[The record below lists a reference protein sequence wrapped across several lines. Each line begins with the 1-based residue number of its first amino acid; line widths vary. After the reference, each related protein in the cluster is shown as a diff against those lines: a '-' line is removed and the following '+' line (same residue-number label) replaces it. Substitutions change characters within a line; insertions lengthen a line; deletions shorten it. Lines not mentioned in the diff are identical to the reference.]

1 MFSRFKKGPTGS
13 FDYLIVGLG
22 NPGLQYEKTRHNVG
36 FRAVDKLCDELGTKC
51 DRSKFKSLYTDAK
64 IGDKRV
70 LVLKPQT
77 YMNNSGQAVTEA
89 MSFYKIPIGKVIVI
103 SDDVTLDVGRLRIR
117 AKGSAG
123 GHKGLNDIIEL
134 SGSEEF
140 PRIKIGC
147 GKKPHPDYDIKD
159 WVLGKFPKQEE
170 KAIEEVISLAADAA
184 ICMVKTDIQ
193 TAMNRYNR

>member
-70 LVLKPQT
+70 LILKPQT

-123 GHKGLNDIIEL
+123 GHKGLKDIIEL

>member
-51 DRSKFKSLYTDAK
+51 DRSKFKSLYTDVK

-89 MSFYKIPIGKVIVI
+89 MKFYKIPIGNVIVI

-123 GHKGLNDIIEL
+123 GHNGLKDIIEL

-184 ICMVKTDIQ
+184 ICMVKTDIA